1 MRLRSVVRDLALV
14 CLAVAVGWWGRDA
27 GKPVLAQRSSSSSS
41 SRGSD
46 ADANLAFQF
55 VGSGPQQSLAVF
67 NPDNHTI
74 YVYPR
79 VGEGNSH
86 ISCEYSFTINRPG
99 AAMDRQNCPMGDQ
112 APQR

>member
-1 MRLRSVVRDLALV
+1 MRVHPVVRDLALLGV
-14 CLAVAVGWWGRDA
+14 AVSVGWWVRGA
-27 GKPVLAQRSSSSSS
+27 GAPVLAQHSSSSSS
-41 SRGSD
+41 ARGSGGD
-46 ADANLAFQF
+46 ESLAFQF

-67 NPDNHTI
+67 NPENHTL

-99 AAMDRQNCPMGDQ
+99 APMDRQNCPVGSQ
-112 APQR
+112 VP